1 MKEYRFFF
9 EEDLGGG
16 DVREITRTEWLKDSV
31 DPRKYGHE
39 LAKDII
45 YGRKQSFKMFG
56 QKRKFYD
63 CQYINH
69 KMINDDFE
77 QAKKDYFKERE
88 QWENVAAKKLEKE
101 VKKMVDFDFFQ
112 ITGKWNAAKVTRR
125 ADKLEEAERAADEL
139 ERGGASNVEII
150 GVKAGKREKIRGQ
163 RKPAKPAKKKAPSKT
178 RVRKKTP
185 AKRTKTAVKTKGTTG
200 DYITDFKTEKKA
212 KAAAKNIRALGFE
225 TEIVEPRGQL
235 DLFGVDE
242 NKKVVIR
249 FSNIE
254 LATLINDYYDLI
266 KSGERLTGYKNL
278 LTTFEKANPRERIEF
293 TKKEIKSIIGV
304 LQKYM
309 KKHITEKADS
319 SIYGQTKDLK
329 DTLIKA
335 FYNV

>member
-9 EEDLGGG
+9 KEDLGGG

-63 CQYINH
+63 CQYISH

-88 QWENVAAKKLEKE
+88 QRENSAAKKLEKE
-101 VKKMVDFDFFQ
+101 VEKMVEFDFYQ

-163 RKPAKPAKKKAPSKT
+163 IKPAKPAKKKSPAKT
-178 RVRKKTP
+178 RERKKTP
-185 AKRTKTAVKTKGTTG
+185 AKRAKTAVKTKGITG
-200 DYITDFKTEKKA
+200 EYYITDFTTEKKA
-212 KAAAKNIRALGFE
+212 KAAAENIRALGFE

-235 DLFGVDE
+235 DLFTSDE
-242 NKKVVIR
+242 NKNKSFL
-249 FSNIE
+249 FS
-254 LATLINDYYDLI
+254 
-266 KSGERLTGYKNL
+266 
-278 LTTFEKANPRERIEF
+278 PRELEAIF
-293 TKKEIKSIIGV
+293 SALSSYGAGGLSSVSYKELLNCFERAALRGGDIQITLNGRERVLIYSA
-304 LQKYM
+304 LQKR
-309 KKHITEKADS
+309 
-319 SIYGQTKDLK
+319 LK
-329 DTLIKA
+329 DERDPMHNTFFNLVRDL
-335 FYNV
+335 NE

>member
-1 MKEYRFFF
+1 M
-9 EEDLGGG
+9 
-16 DVREITRTEWLKDSV
+16 
-31 DPRKYGHE
+31 
-39 LAKDII
+39 
-45 YGRKQSFKMFG
+45 
-56 QKRKFYD
+56 
-63 CQYINH
+63 
-69 KMINDDFE
+69 
-77 QAKKDYFKERE
+77 
-88 QWENVAAKKLEKE
+88 
-101 VKKMVDFDFFQ
+101 DFDFFQ

-150 GVKAGKREKIRGQ
+150 GVKAGKREKIRGK
-163 RKPAKPAKKKAPSKT
+163 RKPAKPAKKKTPAKT
-178 RVRKKTP
+178 RAKKKTP
-185 AKRTKTAVKTKGTTG
+185 AKRTKTAKDK
-200 DYITDFKTEKKA
+200 DKPKA
-212 KAAAKNIRALGFE
+212 PN
-225 TEIVEPRGQL
+225 GQL

-266 KSGERLTGYKNL
+266 QSGERLTGYKTL

>member
-1 MKEYRFFF
+1 M
-9 EEDLGGG
+9 
-16 DVREITRTEWLKDSV
+16 
-31 DPRKYGHE
+31 
-39 LAKDII
+39 
-45 YGRKQSFKMFG
+45 
-56 QKRKFYD
+56 
-63 CQYINH
+63 
-69 KMINDDFE
+69 
-77 QAKKDYFKERE
+77 
-88 QWENVAAKKLEKE
+88 
-101 VKKMVDFDFFQ
+101 DFDFFQ

-163 RKPAKPAKKKAPSKT
+163 RKPAKPAKKKAPAKT
-178 RVRKKTP
+178 RAKKKTP
-185 AKRTKTAVKTKGTTG
+185 PKRTK
-200 DYITDFKTEKKA
+200 
-212 KAAAKNIRALGFE
+212 AAKDKVSKLSKDDLNAIDSIFSRDGRIKILS
-225 TEIVEPRGQL
+225 IDKPKEPRGQL

-266 KSGERLTGYKNL
+266 QSGERLTGYKAL
-278 LTTFEKANPRERIEF
+278 LTTFEKATPRERIEF

-309 KKHITEKADS
+309 KKHITEKTDS

>member
-9 EEDLGGG
+9 KEDLGGG

-63 CQYINH
+63 CQYISH

-77 QAKKDYFKERE
+77 QAKKDYFKELEQRE
-88 QWENVAAKKLEKE
+88 NAAAKKLEKE
-101 VKKMVDFDFFQ
+101 VEKMVEFDFYQ

-163 RKPAKPAKKKAPSKT
+163 SKPAKPAKKKASAKT
-178 RVRKKTP
+178 RAKKKTP
-185 AKRTKTAVKTKGTTG
+185 AKRAKTAVKTKGTTG
-200 DYITDFKTEKKA
+200 DYVTDFKTEKKA
-212 KAAAKNIRALGFE
+212 KAAAENIRALGFE

-235 DLFGVDE
+235 DLFKTIKKFKIEFSKDE
-242 NKKVVIR
+242 I
-249 FSNIE
+249 
-254 LATLINDYYDLI
+254 
-266 KSGERLTGYKNL
+266 NL
-278 LTTFEKANPRERIEF
+278 LRGALHLGGWSNVQIYLNSDEYPKLLNTLFDAARLPQPKMELKNNEICALCVSIEKRIKNEPNVFLKER
-293 TKKEIKSIIGV
+293 
-304 LQKYM
+304 Y
-309 KKHITEKADS
+309 EKLRKQLES
-319 SIYGQTKDLK
+319 FVI
-329 DTLIKA
+329 
-335 FYNV
+335 